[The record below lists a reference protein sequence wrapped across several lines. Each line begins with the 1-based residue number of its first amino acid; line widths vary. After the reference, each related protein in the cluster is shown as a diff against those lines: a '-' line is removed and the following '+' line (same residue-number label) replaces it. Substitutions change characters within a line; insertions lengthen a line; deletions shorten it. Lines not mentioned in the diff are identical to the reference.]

1 MVERVKLHYI
11 TFKNL
16 IKRGRFM
23 NKEKVCGV
31 NYVFHASGNAGGM
44 TPLLDRE
51 EKSVISS
58 IINR

>member
-23 NKEKVCGV
+23 NKVCGV

-51 EKSVISS
+51 EKPVISS